1 MSTLI
6 DLIYKKSP
14 IWFQNVGI
22 SVFGLM
28 WQQRRFGGVFKA
40 AYAQFKDREQFHK
53 GQWRTY
59 QEEQLRKL
67 ITHAVDTVPHYREIW
82 RNALSHKRINEF
94 MLEDLKLFPI
104 LEKDDIRSS
113 PDSYISEAFRR
124 QKLHTY
130 STSGTTGTPLEIKFT
145 TEMHQTWSAA
155 YERRCRNWAGVNR
168 CMSRA
173 MIGGRLV
180 VPKGD
185 AKPPFWRYNVTEKQL
200 YFSAFHISPQNTQ
213 YYINAL
219 NHYKPDYLVGYSSSY
234 FFLARF
240 ILEQQLIV
248 HKPIAILTSSEKLTD
263 EMRSTIRDAFNCDV
277 YDGYSGV
284 EACCLASECEH
295 HRLHISPDVGIIELL
310 DEDGMPVSPGQ
321 PGEIVVTGLLN
332 YAQPLIRYR
341 TGDYAV
347 ISNEACPCGREMPV
361 VNELVGR
368 LEDTVIGSDGRETVR
383 FHGIFIGSNN
393 IREGQVVQETLT
405 KFVLRLVVTP
415 FFNDEDREAIKKRFE
430 ERLGPVELQFEI
442 VDKIERTERGKFKA
456 VISKVRRQRA

>member
-1 MSTLI
+1 
-6 DLIYKKSP
+6 
-14 IWFQNVGI
+14 
-22 SVFGLM
+22 
-28 WQQRRFGGVFKA
+28 
-40 AYAQFKDREQFHK
+40 
-53 GQWRTY
+53 
-59 QEEQLRKL
+59 
-67 ITHAVDTVPHYREIW
+67 
-82 RNALSHKRINEF
+82 
-94 MLEDLKLFPI
+94 
-104 LEKDDIRSS
+104 
-113 PDSYISEAFRR
+113 
-124 QKLHTY
+124 
-130 STSGTTGTPLEIKFT
+130 
-145 TEMHQTWSAA
+145 
-155 YERRCRNWAGVNR
+155 
-168 CMSRA
+168 
-173 MIGGRLV
+173 
-180 VPKGD
+180 
-185 AKPPFWRYNVTEKQL
+185 
-200 YFSAFHISPQNTQ
+200 
-213 YYINAL
+213 
-219 NHYKPDYLVGYSSSY
+219 
-234 FFLARF
+234 
-240 ILEQQLIV
+240 
-248 HKPIAILTSSEKLTD
+248 
-263 EMRSTIRDAFNCDV
+263 MRSTIRDAFNCDV